1 MGSGAEKCRFAETRL
16 RRRARLSSLI
26 LHFICIRCFAR
37 APPREMAVELCVLL
51 TPRRI
56 PHEKTALFVF
66 AGAML
71 LSGHALADAASLK
84 DSYVPGAFDSADDD
98 WRRITVNRTA
108 ECGEFGRN
116 DNRRID
122 ILISRYEAL
131 GEALERGN
139 AAAID
144 EAAESLNSAV
154 TANRRFERCWD
165 VISRKKGVGSDFKRE
180 VEKA

>member
-1 MGSGAEKCRFAETRL
+1 MK
-16 RRRARLSSLI
+16 
-26 LHFICIRCFAR
+26 
-37 APPREMAVELCVLL
+37 
-51 TPRRI
+51 
-56 PHEKTALFVF
+56 KTALFAF

-84 DSYVPGAFDSADDD
+84 DSYVPGAFDSADAD
-98 WRRITVNRTA
+98 WRRITANRTD

-131 GEALERGN
+131 GDALESGN

-144 EAAESLNSAV
+144 EAAESLNEAV
-154 TANRRFERCWD
+154 TANSRFEKCWD
-165 VISRKKGVGSDFKRE
+165 TIARKKGVSRGFKRE
-180 VEKA
+180 VEKM